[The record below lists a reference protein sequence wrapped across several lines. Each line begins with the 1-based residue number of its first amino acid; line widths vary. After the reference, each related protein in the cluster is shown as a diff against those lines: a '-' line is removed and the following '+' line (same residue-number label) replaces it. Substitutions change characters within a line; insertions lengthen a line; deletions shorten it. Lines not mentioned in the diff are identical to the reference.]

1 MVKVLIIKP
10 SSLGDIIH
18 AAGAVER
25 IAAAAPDIRL
35 TWVANEPYVPFV
47 RGLPGVNDV
56 LAFPRQRF
64 TASRFPLF
72 VPEVIAWGRR
82 LRGFDLAVDLQG
94 LQRSGLMARL
104 SGAAERFGPR
114 DARELARLHYNR
126 PVDIPTRIRHAIDRL
141 DFVADAVIEQ
151 SAVLARARGAA
162 VSARARGA
170 DGRLPNGPDA
180 ARSIDRPEGRE
191 PFRLAVPSASKDE
204 AGTLLEGAQRVIAV
218 CPGAR
223 WDSKLWPVSRWAR
236 LVRDVGTALP
246 DVRPVLLGAADERPL
261 AREIISQAD
270 VPGTAPIDLVGKGD
284 LWTTAAIL
292 ERAECVVALDSAQ
305 LHLAAAVGTP
315 TVSLFG
321 PTDPVRFAPR
331 GDEHVVL
338 RREELTCLGCHKR
351 TCPLERR
358 ACLPDLEVEPVIEAV
373 RAAVGE

>member
-18 AAGAVER
+18 AAGAVQR

-47 RGLPGVNDV
+47 RGLPGVDEV
-56 LAFPRQRF
+56 LPFPRQRF
-64 TASRFPLF
+64 TAGRFPLF
-72 VPEVIAWGRR
+72 VPEAFAWGRR

-104 SGAAERFGPR
+104 SGAEERFGPR

-126 PVDIPTRIRHAIDRL
+126 PVDIPPRIRHAIDRL

-151 SAVLARARGAA
+151 SAVLARARGA
-162 VSARARGA
+162 
-170 DGRLPNGPDA
+170 DGRPPNGPDA
-180 ARSIDRPEGRE
+180 EPSIDGAEERE
-191 PFRLAVPSASKDE
+191 PFRLAVPDASKDE
-204 AGTLLEGAQRVIAV
+204 ADTLLEGAQRVVAV

-223 WDSKLWPVSRWAR
+223 WESKLWPVSRWAR
-236 LVRDVGTALP
+236 LVRDFGTALP
-246 DVRPVLLGAADERPL
+246 DVRPVILGSADERPL
-261 AREIISQAD
+261 AREIISQAE
-270 VPGTAPIDLVGKGD
+270 VPGSAPIDLVGKGD

-292 ERAECVVALDSAQ
+292 EHAECVVALDSAQ

-321 PTDPVRFAPR
+321 PTDPDRFAPR